1 MSEPSIAPPMDWST
15 ADLCRLEHQVCP
27 IDDIVAAR
35 VVQRSRVEYLIRWSC
50 GDGQRRPKQWF
61 HTWTQSQYIVDPEI
75 EHLLKRYPPQD
86 INQSVINDIMSS
98 TSTPNGHHFTNGCIE
113 LTAGA
118 IGATVNVMVGH
129 PLDTMKVKMQAF
141 PHLYKNS
148 FNCFQQIVVKEG
160 FVKGLYVG
168 VRPALIGDILE
179 KSVLFFAYDVCQQ
192 WVSYFRGSDQLT
204 TFDKALSGFYAS
216 FFSCMACSPPELIK
230 VKLQALRETGVNTNI
245 SSVQMTRQI
254 LREEGIVGLYRGLTL
269 TLIREMPGYFF
280 YFGGYEL
287 AKQMM
292 SSNAPPSQ
300 SQELGFAKTTI
311 AGGIGGVCFWTSMF
325 PFDVIKSRV
334 QIGSGAVPKMAS
346 VFVDIVRTEGFRGLY
361 SGLWPTLLRAFP
373 THAALFL
380 AYEYSKQTLTTIA
393 NKTFDVIFIID
404 GQRVPALRDV
414 LRLKSDVFRAMFSGE
429 FTESQQK
436 EIRIED
442 ITVSAFKTMI
452 QFLYTDRLVLAD
464 ERDFGLIG
472 DALQCADKYRAL
484 RLMDAIG
491 QHLSAAM
498 TVQNVES
505 VAKMAFGYQMDSLI
519 DSVKEMFDKH
529 FDQILRK
536 EQKVL
541 NKLND
546 TTNNLW
552 LEVMTKNLL
561 RTQEYSGNNR
571 VVVKRRRIN
580 DYFDFFSNDY

>member
-1 MSEPSIAPPMDWST
+1 
-15 ADLCRLEHQVCP
+15 
-27 IDDIVAAR
+27 
-35 VVQRSRVEYLIRWSC
+35 
-50 GDGQRRPKQWF
+50 
-61 HTWTQSQYIVDPEI
+61 
-75 EHLLKRYPPQD
+75 
-86 INQSVINDIMSS
+86 
-98 TSTPNGHHFTNGCIE
+98 
-113 LTAGA
+113 
-118 IGATVNVMVGH
+118 
-129 PLDTMKVKMQAF
+129 MK
-141 PHLYKNS
+141 
-148 FNCFQQIVVKEG
+148 IVVKEG

-192 WVSYFRGSDQLT
+192 CVSYFRGSDQLT

-216 FFSCMACSPPELIK
+216 FFSCMVCSPPELIK

-254 LREEGIVGLYRGLTL
+254 LREEGVHRFLSLICDTISQIQNSLSAGIVGLYRGLAL

-287 AKQMM
+287 AKQTM
-292 SSNAPPSQ
+292 SSNAPPYQ

-380 AYEYSKQTLTTIA
+380 AYEYSKQT
-393 NKTFDVIFIID
+393 VP
-404 GQRVPALRDV
+404 RVPALRDV

-505 VAKMAFGYQMDSLI
+505 VAKMAFGYRMDSLI